1 MKLINKLVLIL
12 LLCASFSKSWAFFG
26 VEAVHI
32 LSDSTQPTQLAAMA
46 KQLAETTKQ
55 LNEARRLVRTTN
67 TLVQIAGDPKSLVN
81 SMSDLSSAARQ
92 MDQIFNTPIT
102 HDFRKLVN
110 ASDSLQRASQY
121 FNKEVESSFLSGKK
135 QVPRQANL
143 YRAYALS
150 ESSYDS
156 FTQLVE
162 VDRLVQK
169 NEVKRQEGFITDL
182 MNAKTQ
188 AEVDKIN
195 ASIAASKAVQDASS
209 HQVMKQKMEIDMQKL
224 AMDTEREKI
233 QTACDEEEAEELRAA
248 SERVKKREEAYEKQF
263 NERARNLGEVP
274 GKITVTAI

>member
-1 MKLINKLVLIL
+1 MKLVNKLALIL
-12 LLCASFSKSWAFFG
+12 SLCASFSESSAFFG

-55 LNEARRLVRTTN
+55 LDEARNLVRKTN
-67 TLVQIAGDPKSLVN
+67 TLVQIAGDPKSVIN

-92 MDQIFNTPIT
+92 LDQIFGTPT
-102 HDFRKLVN
+102 TYEFRKLVN
-110 ASDSLQRASQY
+110 ASDSLDRANEY
-121 FNKEVESSFLSGKK
+121 FEREVGNSFLSGKK
-135 QVPRQANL
+135 QVPRQASL
-143 YRAYALS
+143 YRVYALS

-162 VDRLVQK
+162 ADRAVQK
-169 NEVKRQEGFITDL
+169 NEVKRQEGFIMDL

-195 ASIAASKAVQDASS
+195 ASIAASKAAQDASS
-209 HQVMKQKMEIDMQKL
+209 HQVMKQKMEIDLQKL

-233 QTACDEEEAEELRAA
+233 QTACDEEEAAELRRA
-248 SERVKKREEAYEKQF
+248 SERVKKREEAYKKQF
-263 NERARNLGEVP
+263 NERARDLREVP
-274 GKITVTAI
+274 GRITVI